1 MPKNNWTREETIVAF
16 NVHCN
21 IPFKDSRAS
30 HPEII
35 KYAHIIG
42 RSPSALNMKVGN
54 FGRLDP
60 ELRKRGITGLSNGGK
75 LEQVIWDEFHRNWD
89 ELAFESERL
98 ISQFQNKSVVE
109 INEIDLSDLPE
120 GRDVERIV
128 KTRVNQTFFR
138 RSVLSAYY
146 QKCCITGI
154 QIPDLLVASHIIP
167 WRFNKQRT
175 NPKNGL
181 CLNSIHNQ
189 AFDQGFITLTS
200 DFVIKISDAIY
211 EHPENESINDFFL
224 KYKGQKISL
233 PDKFFPSPEFLE
245 FHQTVVFRQ

>member
-1 MPKNNWTREETIVAF
+1 MAKNNWTREETIVAF
-16 NVHCN
+16 KVYCN

-35 KYAHIIG
+35 KYANIIG

-75 LEQVIWDEFHRNWD
+75 LEQVIWDEFHSNWD

-98 ISQFQNKSVVE
+98 ISQFLNKSVAE
-109 INEIDLSDLPE
+109 INEIDLSNLPV
-120 GRDVERIV
+120 GRDVERTV

-138 RSVLSAYY
+138 RSVLSAYN

-167 WRFNKQRT
+167 WRFNEQRT

-181 CLNSIHNQ
+181 CLNSMHNQ
-189 AFDQGFITLTS
+189 AFDQGFITLMS
-200 DFVIKISDAIY
+200 NFEVKISDVIY
-211 EHPENESINDFFL
+211 EHPENKSISDFFL

-233 PDKFFPSPEFLE
+233 PDKFFSSQEFLE
-245 FHQTVVFRQ
+245 FHRSKIFRK